1 MKSVFKKTLVEFWN
15 SPTIMTF
22 GSFLANALKLIVVLP
37 LVLTRFNI
45 EDITVW
51 YIFATIISLQHLVD
65 IGFSPT
71 FSRVIAYAMVG
82 ASANNI
88 SDYRKITPKT
98 SNRMPNWKAIED
110 ICAAMRKV
118 YVILTLILIAFLLIV
133 GTASLIRPI
142 SENPNPSG
150 AWIAWGIILLTSTVV
165 LRGNSYRAFLT
176 GTNHIAVLR
185 RWEIYS
191 AIGAA
196 LSSIAV
202 LTAGGG
208 LISLVCCQQ
217 IWVIINILR
226 NRYLSNRVED
236 GRFKLFRTIK
246 TNKHIIRV
254 VWPNAWR
261 SSLGIIMSYGVVHA
275 SGLIYAQL
283 EATSRVATYL
293 IGLRLIQ
300 ALSSFSQAPFYS
312 KLPILASLRADGAV
326 SDQIAIAKRGM
337 ALSYWTFALGFV
349 FLGIFGAPSL
359 KIIGSH
365 ADFPDSAL
373 WALLGL
379 AMFSE
384 RYGAMHIQLYS
395 TTNHII
401 WHIANGIT
409 GAIYLLSSI
418 ILYPS
423 VGVYA
428 FPIGM
433 IFGYTFF
440 YCWYSASH
448 SYSAFGLKFWQF
460 EKSTFIAPLLVV
472 SLFVASQLLS

>member
-1 MKSVFKKTLVEFWN
+1 MNV
-15 SPTIMTF
+15 
-22 GSFLANALKLIVVLP
+22 
-37 LVLTRFNI
+37 
-45 EDITVW
+45 
-51 YIFATIISLQHLVD
+51 
-65 IGFSPT
+65 
-71 FSRVIAYAMVG
+71 
-82 ASANNI
+82 
-88 SDYRKITPKT
+88 
-98 SNRMPNWKAIED
+98 
-110 ICAAMRKV
+110 
-118 YVILTLILIAFLLIV
+118 
-133 GTASLIRPI
+133 
-142 SENPNPSG
+142 
-150 AWIAWGIILLTSTVV
+150 
-165 LRGNSYRAFLT
+165 
-176 GTNHIAVLR
+176 
-185 RWEIYS
+185 
-191 AIGAA
+191 
-196 LSSIAV
+196 
-202 LTAGGG
+202 
-208 LISLVCCQQ
+208 
-217 IWVIINILR
+217 LR

-236 GRFKLFRTIK
+236 GRFKKFRTIK
-246 TNKHIIRV
+246 TNKHIIKV

-261 SSLGIIMSYGVVHA
+261 SSLGIIMSYGVVQA

-283 EATSRVATYL
+283 GATSRVATYL

-326 SDQIAIAKRGM
+326 SEQITIAKRGM
-337 ALSYWTFALGFV
+337 ALSYWTFTIGFV
-349 FLGIFGAPSL
+349 FLGIFGTPLL
-359 KIIGSH
+359 KLIGSQ

-373 WALLGL
+373 WGLLGL
-379 AMFSE
+379 AIFSE

-440 YCWYSASH
+440 YSWYSASH
-448 SYSAFGLKFWQF
+448 SYGAFGLKFWQF
-460 EKSTFIAPLLVV
+460 EKSTLMAPLLVV

>member
-1 MKSVFKKTLVEFWN
+1 MKPAFKKTLVELWN

-51 YIFATIISLQHLVD
+51 YIFATIISLQNLVD

-88 SDYRKITPKT
+88 SDYRKITPKA
-98 SNRMPNWKAIED
+98 SNRKPNWKTIED

-118 YVILTLILIAFLLIV
+118 YVTLTLILIAFLLII

-142 SENPNPSG
+142 SENPNPSA

-191 AIGAA
+191 GIGAA
-196 LSSIAV
+196 FTSITV

-236 GRFKLFRTIK
+236 GRFKQFRTIK

-283 EATSRVATYL
+283 GATSRVATYL

-312 KLPILASLRADGAV
+312 KLPILASLEP
-326 SDQIAIAKRGM
+326 M
-337 ALSYWTFALGFV
+337 A
-349 FLGIFGAPSL
+349 
-359 KIIGSH
+359 
-365 ADFPDSAL
+365 
-373 WALLGL
+373 
-379 AMFSE
+379 
-384 RYGAMHIQLYS
+384 Q
-395 TTNHII
+395 
-401 WHIANGIT
+401 
-409 GAIYLLSSI
+409 
-418 ILYPS
+418 
-423 VGVYA
+423 
-428 FPIGM
+428 
-433 IFGYTFF
+433 
-440 YCWYSASH
+440 
-448 SYSAFGLKFWQF
+448 
-460 EKSTFIAPLLVV
+460 
-472 SLFVASQLLS
+472 

>member
-1 MKSVFKKTLVEFWN
+1 
-15 SPTIMTF
+15 MTF

-37 LVLTRFNI
+37 LVLTRLNI
-45 EDITVW
+45 HDITVW
-51 YIFATIISLQHLVD
+51 YIFATIISLQNLVD
-65 IGFSPT
+65 VGFSPT
-71 FSRVIAYAMVG
+71 FSRFIAYAMSG
-82 ASANNI
+82 ASANNMP
-88 SDYRKITPKT
+88 DYRKIAQKASSRT
-98 SNRMPNWKAIED
+98 PNWKAIED

-118 YVILTLILIAFLLIV
+118 YITLTLILIGFLLIF

-142 SENPNPSG
+142 SENSNPSA

-165 LRGNSYRAFLT
+165 LRGNTYLAFLT
-176 GTNHIAVLR
+176 GTNHITVLR

-196 LSSIAV
+196 FTSIAV

-208 LISLVCCQQ
+208 LISLVCSQQ
-217 IWVIINILR
+217 IWVIMNILR
-226 NRYLSNRVED
+226 NRYLSNQVEN
-236 GRFKLFRTIK
+236 GRFKRFRADK
-246 TNKHIIRV
+246 TNEHIMRV
-254 VWPNAWR
+254 VWPSAWR
-261 SSLGIIMSYGVVHA
+261 SSLGIVMSYGVVQA

-283 EATSRVATYL
+283 GSTPRVATYL
-293 IGLRLIQ
+293 IALRLIQ

-312 KLPILASLRADGAV
+312 KLPVLASLRADGAV
-326 SDQIAIAKRGM
+326 GKQIAIAKRGM
-337 ALSYWTFALGFV
+337 ALSYWTYALGFV
-349 FLGIFGAPSL
+349 FLGIFGTPLL
-359 KIIGSH
+359 KLIGSH
-365 ADFPDSAL
+365 ADFPDSVL

-379 AMFSE
+379 AMFAE

-401 WHIANGIT
+401 WHIANGTT

-418 ILYPS
+418 ILYPFA
-423 VGVYA
+423 GVYA

-440 YCWYSASH
+440 YSWYSASH
-448 SYSAFGLKFWQF
+448 SYEAFGLKFWQF

>member
-1 MKSVFKKTLVEFWN
+1 MKSAFKKTLVELWN

-37 LVLTRFNI
+37 LVLTRLNVD
-45 EDITVW
+45 DITVW
-51 YIFATIISLQHLVD
+51 YIFATIISLQNLVD

-82 ASANNI
+82 ASVNNI
-88 SDYRKITPKT
+88 SDYRKITPKA
-98 SNRMPNWKAIED
+98 SNRTPNWKAIED
-110 ICAAMRKV
+110 ICSAMRKV
-118 YVILTLILIAFLLIV
+118 YVSLTLILIVFLLVV

-142 SENPNPSG
+142 SENPNPSA

-196 LSSIAV
+196 STSIVV
-202 LTAGGG
+202 LMAGGG
-208 LISLVCCQQ
+208 LISLVCSQQ

-236 GRFKLFRTIK
+236 GRFKQFRAIR
-246 TNKHIIRV
+246 TNKHIIGV

-283 EATSRVATYL
+283 GATSRVATYL
-293 IGLRLIQ
+293 LGLRLIQ

-312 KLPILASLRADGAV
+312 KLPILASLRANGSV
-326 SDQIAIAKRGM
+326 SEQIAIAKRGM
-337 ALSYWTFALGFV
+337 ALSYWTYALGFV
-349 FLGIFGAPSL
+349 FLGIFGAPLL
-359 KIIGSH
+359 KLIGSH
-365 ADFPDSAL
+365 AEFPDSAL

-379 AMFSE
+379 AMFAE

-409 GAIYLLSSI
+409 GAIYLLSST
-418 ILYPS
+418 ILYPY

-440 YCWYSASH
+440 YSWYSASH
-448 SYSAFGLKFWQF
+448 SYGAFGLKFWQF
-460 EKSTFIAPLLVV
+460 EKSTSMAPLLVV